1 MNDPG
6 IALKIY
12 LPTGILLEK
21 QVHKVKGE
29 SPAGAFCLLP
39 RHIDYVTAV
48 VAGIFSYTNGAG
60 KESFLALDN
69 GILVKKGPEVMI
81 ATRRAVTGELGMLN
95 RAVENMLE
103 ARQEREKLNKSA
115 VAKLEAG
122 FLRRF
127 MEFSH

>member
-12 LPTGILLEK
+12 LPTGIFIDEK
-21 QVHKVKGE
+21 VGKVKGE

-39 RHIDYVTAV
+39 RHIDYVTALV
-48 VAGIFSYTNGAG
+48 SGIFSYTSPAG
-60 KESFLALDN
+60 RESFLALDD
-69 GILVKKGPEVMI
+69 GILVKKGQEVMV
-81 ATRRAVTGELGMLN
+81 ATRRAVAGELGMLN
-95 RAVENMLE
+95 QEVEKMVMVS
-103 ARQEREKLNKSA
+103 QEREKLNKSA